1 MTTAVATPTPTATPA
16 RNRISRW
23 TIVLLVGIADAV
35 LGLVGVLATSGAVL
49 VGSWVVLVAGVDLAL
64 LALWKA
70 RRTA

>member
-1 MTTAVATPTPTATPA
+1 MTTAVATPTATPA

-23 TIVLLVGIADAV
+23 TIMLLVGIADAV
-35 LGLVGVLATSGAVL
+35 VGLVGVLATSGAVL
-49 VGSWVVLVAGVDLAL
+49 VGSWVVLVTGVDLAL